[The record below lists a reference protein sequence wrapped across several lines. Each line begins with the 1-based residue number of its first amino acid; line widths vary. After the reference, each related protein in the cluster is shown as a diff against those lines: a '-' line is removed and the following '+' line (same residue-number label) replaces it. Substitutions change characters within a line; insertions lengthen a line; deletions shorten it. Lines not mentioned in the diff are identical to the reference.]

1 MLTYYR
7 KNNTRTSNYRKTNS
21 SILRP
26 PMTTRLVFS
35 ILALSISLIAGSATA
50 QQDHYDQLP
59 DLGSRAQ
66 KFLTPYEAEQLGR
79 SFIRQSRFRL
89 PYVSDP
95 ELVNY
100 INNVGNRLLKVSEDF
115 DKDYSFY
122 LIDNHLINAF
132 AVPGGHIAMHT
143 AILTKSESESELA
156 SVIAHEISHVTQNHV
171 SRRLE
176 NSQYDSWLALGALL
190 AAAAAGGA
198 EAAQAAISASQGGIL
213 DKQLR
218 YSRSF
223 ESEADSLGIR
233 LLSRA
238 GYDPSHM
245 PIFFKRLLDE
255 NRINESNAPEFF
267 RSHPLTINRITE
279 SSERVRAYPEAGR
292 QDNST
297 FELMRA
303 KANATYARNKELVR
317 DEYASKIKD
326 GANSLPNRYG
336 YGLALS
342 RNGEFDAARRALTEL
357 DKDYP
362 DNVSVKLVLADNELE
377 AGEISTGLEILR
389 ELFETETKKGNNI
402 VDVYYANALVLTKR
416 HETAIPMIKK
426 AIHDNKDEPYLH
438 ILLSRAYGESGDNL
452 GSYTERGE
460 FHYLRGNYN
469 FAIQQYK
476 RAFRLTKTEYER
488 ARLAARIEDVER
500 EIEALER
507 L

>member
-1 MLTYYR
+1 MLIYHR
-7 KNNTRTSNYRKTNS
+7 KKKSN
-21 SILRP
+21 
-26 PMTTRLVFS
+26 
-35 ILALSISLIAGSATA
+35 AALIATIIGRMRLRSTMLVMCLVIFAGTSTA

-59 DLGSRAQ
+59 DLGSGAQ
-66 KFLTPYEAEQLGR
+66 KFLTDYEAEQLGK

-95 ELVNY
+95 ELVSY
-100 INNVGNRLLKVSEDF
+100 INDVGNRLLKVSEDY
-115 DKDYSFY
+115 DKEYSFY
-122 LIDNHLINAF
+122 LINNHLINAF

-156 SVIAHEISHVTQNHV
+156 SVMAHEIAHVTQNHI

-176 NSQYDSWLALGALL
+176 NSQYDSWIALGALL
-190 AAAAAGGA
+190 AAAATGSAD
-198 EAAQAAISASQGGIL
+198 AAQAAFGVSQASII

-223 ESEADSLGIR
+223 ETEADSLGIR

-245 PIFFKRLLDE
+245 PVFFKRLLDE

-279 SSERVRAYPEAGR
+279 SAERVRAYPEAPR
-292 QDNST
+292 QDNSR

-303 KANATYARNKELVR
+303 KATAAYTRDKELTR
-317 DEYASKIKD
+317 DFYADKLKNGIT
-326 GANSLPNRYG
+326 SLPIRYG
-336 YGLALS
+336 YGLVLS
-342 RNGEFDAARRALTEL
+342 RNGEFSKAREVLNAL
-357 DKDYP
+357 DRDYP
-362 DNVSVKLVLADNELE
+362 DNVSIKLVQADNELE
-377 AGEISTGLEILR
+377 AGEISTGLSMLGDLYKQEIS
-389 ELFETETKKGNNI
+389 KGNHI
-402 VDVYYANALVLTKR
+402 VDVYYANALVLTKQ
-416 HETAIPMIKK
+416 HETAIPMIRK
-426 AIHDNKDEPYLH
+426 AISDNPDEPYLH

-452 GSYTERGE
+452 GAFTERGE
-460 FHYLRGNYN
+460 YHYLQGNYS

-476 RAFRLTKTEYER
+476 RAFRLTKTEYQR

-500 EIEALER
+500 EIEAIKR